1 LQSVYAGA
9 SSVVKALG
17 GQVIEPVN
25 SGRLPWDTTELIYTV
40 GEPFPSKV
48 TGTQLTFGVIDKHHP
63 LTITSHMT
71 GNGVIFSDGIE
82 ADYLS
87 FNSGATATISVA
99 DKKANILSSQI
110 LSSPEV
116 NNEYLN

>member
-9 SSVVKALG
+9 SGVIQALG
-17 GQVIEPVN
+17 GHVVEPVN
-25 SGRLPWDTTELIYTV
+25 SGRIPWDTTELVYSV
-40 GEPFPSKV
+40 REPFPSKV

-63 LTITSHMT
+63 LTITSHMAD
-71 GNGVIFSDGIE
+71 NGVIFSDGIE

-99 DKKANILSSQI
+99 NKKANILCGRN
-110 LSSPEV
+110 LTTAE
-116 NNEYLN
+116 